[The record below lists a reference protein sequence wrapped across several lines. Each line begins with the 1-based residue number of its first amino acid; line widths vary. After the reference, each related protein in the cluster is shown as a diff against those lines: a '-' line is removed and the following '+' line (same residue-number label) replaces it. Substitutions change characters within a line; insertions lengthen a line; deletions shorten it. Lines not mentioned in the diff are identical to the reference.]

1 MGTLVERVGQGQ
13 GQGQGQPVVANAKPD
28 GRAGRRARARLADR
42 IMTGV
47 LWGLAA
53 ALVAL
58 LAAMILYLVG
68 RGLSVINWQFITSAD
83 ITGSY
88 DGPEVFNTFYIVT
101 LSMLICI
108 PLALG
113 AAIYL
118 VEYAQRGRFVTA
130 VRFATETLAG
140 IPSIILA
147 LFGFLVFV
155 TQFGQGTR
163 FGFSRLAGAL
173 TLVILNLP
181 LLLRVSE
188 DALRSVSNELR
199 EASYALGGNKLQ
211 TILRVLI
218 PSSLPALTTGIV
230 LTAGK
235 MIGETAA
242 LIYTAG
248 GSSSV
253 NGWFSLNPLTSGDTL
268 TVKLYTIQSEGTMH
282 NALQIQN
289 GTATLLILLLLAF
302 NLGLRFAAA
311 AITRRFAGR
320 Q

>member
-1 MGTLVERVGQGQ
+1 SAASGALIRPRKDAAT
-13 GQGQGQPVVANAKPD
+13 
-28 GRAGRRARARLADR
+28 RRSRARLVDR

-53 ALVAL
+53 ALVAMLTAL
-58 LAAMILYLVG
+58 LGYVIS
-68 RGLSVINWQFITSAD
+68 RGLGVINWNFITSAD
-83 ITGSY
+83 VTGKY
-88 DGPEVFNTFYIVT
+88 DGPEVFNTFYIVL
-101 LSMLICI
+101 LSLLICI
-108 PLALG
+108 PLAMG
-113 AAIYL
+113 TAIYL
-118 VEYAQRGRFVTA
+118 VEYARQGRFVTV

-155 TQFGQGTR
+155 TQFGEGTR

-188 DALRSVSNELR
+188 DALRSVPNELR
-199 EASYALGGNKLQ
+199 EASFALGGNKLQ
-211 TILRVLI
+211 TVLRVLV
-218 PSSLPALTTGIV
+218 PSSLPALTTGII

-248 GSSSV
+248 GSSSI

-268 TVKLYTIQSEGTMH
+268 TVKLYTVQAEGTMQ
-282 NALQIQN
+282 NALQIQQ
-289 GTATLLILLLLAF
+289 GTATLLILLLLLF
-302 NLGLRFAAA
+302 NFGLRGLASVL
-311 AITRRFAGR
+311 IRRLSG
-320 Q
+320 